1 MGVCYESRCAQWQ
14 PGHPAGLIKDMEMEV
29 LVSECERLREHP
41 YVRVLLHTCEFIAR
55 VCVCVRGSE
64 LVGGGEAE
72 VWPCRLDLGC

>member
-41 YVRVLLHTCEFIAR
+41 YVRVLLHTCEFTAR
-55 VCVCVRGSE
+55 VCVCVAVSWW
-64 LVGGGEAE
+64 VAE
-72 VWPCRLDLGC
+72 KQRSGPAG